1 MLQLHPRHCERSE
14 AIHRA
19 ACADKWIASA
29 FAKASAD
36 KSSLQHKHIQQEIT
50 LNWNNFI
57 RQSHRWLSIVFTV
70 AVIIN
75 IIAMVLQQ
83 QAVWIGLLALFP
95 LIPML
100 LSGLYLF
107 ALPYLA
113 PRRRLGGSTSA
124 SQV

>member
-1 MLQLHPRHCERSE
+1 M
-14 AIHRA
+14 
-19 ACADKWIASA
+19 
-29 FAKASAD
+29 
-36 KSSLQHKHIQQEIT
+36 
-50 LNWNNFI
+50 NWNNFI

-75 IIAMVLQQ
+75 IIAMIAQLQ
-83 QAVWIGLLALFP
+83 AIWIGLLALFP

-113 PRRRLGGSTSA
+113 ARRHRGSTPL

>member
-1 MLQLHPRHCERSE
+1 MDCFV
-14 AIHRA
+14 
-19 ACADKWIASA
+19 ASLLA
-29 FAKASAD
+29 MTVYST
-36 KSSLQHKHIQQEIT
+36 STQQEVT
-50 LNWNNFI
+50 LNWNNWI
-57 RQSHRWLSIVFTV
+57 RQFHRWLSIVFTV

-75 IIAMVLQQ
+75 IAAMVLQQ

-95 LIPML
+95 LILM

-113 PRRRLGGSTSA
+113 PRRVQGGSTSA

>member
-1 MLQLHPRHCERSE
+1 M
-14 AIHRA
+14 
-19 ACADKWIASA
+19 
-29 FAKASAD
+29 
-36 KSSLQHKHIQQEIT
+36 
-50 LNWNNFI
+50 NWNNFI

-107 ALPYLA
+107 ALPYRA